1 MSKHIEWDMQQ
12 HPDFFKS
19 SPSGKYT
26 DLAIVRHVV
35 SNVNPPD
42 GEVDEAF
49 MKILNAVAEE
59 VNLIPA
65 LDDVVKVVRC
75 KECKHYT
82 LLGHCL
88 VHSQEPDRYGPGFMV
103 EMLPDAFCSY
113 GERRGEMMKED
124 IFALYQIKTG
134 PDFTR
139 FRFMDMDWLRRNGET
154 VRSERYE
161 QTYTATLDSSAS
173 DQEVLEK
180 IFCRLNERRYDDY
193 DGPSMSVSDVVVLSR
208 TGKKSAWYCDSVG
221 FEEVTEFLE
230 EYHHE
235 EGRTP

>member
-1 MSKHIEWDMQQ
+1 MGKYIEWDMQQ

-26 DLAIVRHVV
+26 DLSIVRHVV

-42 GEVDEAF
+42 EEQNEAF

-59 VNLIPA
+59 VNLISA

-75 KECKHYT
+75 KECKFYT

-88 VHSQEPDRYGPGFMV
+88 VHSQEPDQYGPGCMV

-113 GERRGEMMKED
+113 GERREKREVMKEGT
-124 IFALYQIKTG
+124 FTLYQIKTG

-139 FRFMDMDWLRRNGET
+139 FRFMNMDWLRQNGET
-154 VRSERYE
+154 VRPERYE
-161 QTYTATLDSSAS
+161 QQYSATLDSSAS
-173 DQEVLEK
+173 DQEALEE

-208 TGKKSAWYCDSVG
+208 DGKKSAWYCDSVG
-221 FEEVTEFLE
+221 FQEVPEFLE
-230 EYHHE
+230 GYHHE
-235 EGRTP
+235 